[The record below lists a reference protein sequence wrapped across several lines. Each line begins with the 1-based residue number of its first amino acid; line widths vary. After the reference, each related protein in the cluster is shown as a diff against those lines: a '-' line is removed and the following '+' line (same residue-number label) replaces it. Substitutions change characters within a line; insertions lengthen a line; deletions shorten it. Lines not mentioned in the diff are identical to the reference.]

1 MRKASK
7 RKDVPFNTIR
17 YHLKYDRKGKTEI
30 IRGRNREFSDSEE
43 RDLANYAKYVSELG
57 FPFTRKK
64 VLKSLI
70 VDILKCNGRKT
81 VTNLEQGLT
90 DIWVRNFLT
99 VLVKPNLLQNARAEV
114 KQTQIV
120 IISFEN
126 ILSNL

>member
-64 VLKSLI
+64 VLKNLI

-81 VTNLEQGLT
+81 VTNLE
-90 DIWVRNFLT
+90 
-99 VLVKPNLLQNARAEV
+99 
-114 KQTQIV
+114 
-120 IISFEN
+120 
-126 ILSNL
+126 